1 MYIFLDDHLETYK
14 FEKKYNYRFYHLPSP
29 GANGKHKMHELYTMW
44 LSCRGVWSECSLA
57 IRAHKSN
64 TSEFVELYDYITAK
78 DMRDLLGDDLANDLI
93 ERHVANEKKLP
104 TNMKGQ
110 FIKVFLGL

>member
-1 MYIFLDDHLETYK
+1 M
-14 FEKKYNYRFYHLPSP
+14 
-29 GANGKHKMHELYTMW
+29 
-44 LSCRGVWSECSLA
+44 A